1 MYSKLDIIQIFF
13 NCKNL
18 DEFQAV
24 QHAFAYLIDE
34 NYMCGSIF
42 LYKVSMIALDKL

>member
-1 MYSKLDIIQIFF
+1 MYTKLEIIQIFF
-13 NCKNL
+13 SCKTL

-24 QHAFAYLIDE
+24 QYAFAYLIDE
-34 NYMCGSIF
+34 NYMCGSDF